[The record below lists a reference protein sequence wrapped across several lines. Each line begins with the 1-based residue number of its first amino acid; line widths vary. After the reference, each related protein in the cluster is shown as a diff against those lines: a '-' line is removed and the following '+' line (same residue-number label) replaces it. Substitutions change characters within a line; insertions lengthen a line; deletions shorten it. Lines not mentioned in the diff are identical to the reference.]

1 MKKFLFLLLLPFM
14 GLSQKNVFLRLTP
27 VFNSQA
33 FQTQTVYTGN
43 NGQDVFLD
51 HFKYYLSD
59 ITLIHDGGQVLSLEE
74 TVYLI
79 DETNYTVYLGA
90 QFVNNIEQVNFLIGV
105 PKRFNTQAGA
115 LAQDISTY
123 DASNALSFQSP
134 SMYWGW
140 TSGYMHMIAGGKAD
154 GNNDNVPESYFELHN
169 LGNNNQKTVTNTNV
183 IQTNSNV
190 SQIDLNFECHIDR
203 WLNGINLAT
212 LGVLHGETGL
222 NVTVM
227 QNVNTQNVFEQPATA
242 GIALVNEA
250 TVQVSSQQGAI
261 QCTWFGQD
269 TQTEII
275 LLDQSGRQIR
285 KQTLGNSAGQ
295 FSWISLNPGMYFIQY
310 TDQQGKEQS
319 RQVLVF

>member
-1 MKKFLFLLLLPFM
+1 MKKFMFLLFLPFL
-14 GLSQKNVFLRLTP
+14 GFSQKNVFLRLTP
-27 VFNSQA
+27 VFNSQS

-51 HFKYYLSD
+51 HFKYYLAD
-59 ITLIHDGGQVLSLEE
+59 ITLVHDGGQVLNLDE

-79 DETNYTVYLGA
+79 DEANYTIYLGA
-90 QFVNNIEQVNFLIGV
+90 HPVSNIEQVNFMVGV

-115 LAQDISTY
+115 LAQDISSY

-169 LGNNNQKTVTNTNV
+169 LGNNNQKMVTTTNV
-183 IQTNSNV
+183 IQTNTTVN
-190 SQIDLNFECHIDR
+190 QIDLNFECHIDR

-222 NVTVM
+222 NLTAM
-227 QNVNTQNVFEQPATA
+227 QNVNTQVVFDQPATA
-242 GIALVNEA
+242 GVSIVNQA
-250 TVQVSSQQGAI
+250 AVQLSSQQGAI
-261 QCTWFGQD
+261 QCAWVGQASE
-269 TQTEII
+269 TEIV

-295 FSWISLNPGMYFIQY
+295 FTWISLNPGMYFIQY
-310 TDQQGKEQS
+310 VDQQGKEQS